1 MIDFRSIRHVVAVAS
16 YPTVQAAADAL
27 CLTQPALTK
36 SIARLEAQL
45 GAKLFDRSARKLVLT
60 ELGER
65 LVARGDVLL
74 RNVREMEEEVELW
87 NNLGTGEVVVGVD
100 PETELELLSPVLEKF
115 VPAHPQVQVTVR
127 SGYAETL
134 LPSLISGD
142 LHILIADPEM
152 ASEHNDLTVHLLA
165 KDSIVAAVQPDHP
178 LADSTSIEPDDFV
191 QYPIAGASTA
201 PRFIQWKFERGK
213 ESIGR
218 AFIPSLLCDNYEVL
232 VRLAE
237 SSNTIAFGPKK
248 LFTRYEQQGRVKVMP
263 WELGGP
269 AIQAGII
276 RSRDRFL
283 SPAATKLI
291 ELFENC

>member
-1 MIDFRSIRHVVAVAS
+1 MIDFRSIRHLIAVAT

-27 CLTQPALTK
+27 FLTQPALTK

-65 LVARGDVLL
+65 MVARGDVLL
-74 RNVREMEEEVELW
+74 RSVREMEEEVELW
-87 NNLGTGEVVVGVD
+87 NNLGTGEVVIGVD
-100 PETELELLSPVLEKF
+100 PESELEMLSPVLEKF

-134 LPSLISGD
+134 LPTLISGD
-142 LHILIADPEM
+142 LHLLVADPEM
-152 ASEHNDLTVHLLA
+152 ASERDDLTVHLLA
-165 KDSIVAAVQPDHP
+165 KDSIVAAVQADHP
-178 LADSTSIEPDDFV
+178 LASKVYISPDDFV
-191 QYPIAGASTA
+191 QYPFAGASTA
-201 PRFIQWKFERGK
+201 PRFNQWKFERGK
-213 ESIGR
+213 QTIGR
-218 AFIPSLLCDNYEVL
+218 PFTPSLLCDNYEVL

-248 LFTRYEQQGRVKVMP
+248 LFTRYEKQGRVKVMP

-269 AIQAGII
+269 TIQPGII
-276 RSRDRFL
+276 RSNERTL
-283 SPAATKLI
+283 SPAASKLI
-291 ELFENC
+291 ELFASG